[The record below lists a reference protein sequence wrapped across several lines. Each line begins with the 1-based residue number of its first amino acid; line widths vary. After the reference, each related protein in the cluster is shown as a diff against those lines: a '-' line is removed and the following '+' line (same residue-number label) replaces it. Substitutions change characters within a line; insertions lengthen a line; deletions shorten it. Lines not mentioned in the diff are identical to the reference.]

1 MEVLICLGRKRS
13 QNSLVGMWEFQ
24 GQDDGIRLGLR
35 VTRFLGS
42 GVQGGGVE
50 LVVLL
55 GYLRMNLVVSL

>member
-1 MEVLICLGRKRS
+1 M
-13 QNSLVGMWEFQ
+13 VGMWEFQ